1 MKLIF
6 NGEEYFGPRGPA
18 GPDGTPIG
26 SIISYLGRTAPRDY
40 LTCDGG
46 EYSISDYPE
55 LAAFFQKEFGSANH
69 FGGDGES
76 TFAVPD
82 MRQAGST
89 MLHCIKAVESFQAQ
103 DVYSMEERRIGTW
116 IDGKPL
122 YRKTFVGVAPNAPN
136 GAEISVIS
144 ALSLG
149 TIANGYGWIDTNTSD
164 GAMYIPYTI
173 DTSNVCYV
181 YISND
186 KNGLMILTRGSS
198 FIGKNFWYT
207 IEYTKATDPT
217 TIEPSAATQG
227 GASL

>member
-82 MRQAGST
+82 MRQAGSA
-89 MLHCIKAVESFQAQ
+89 MLHCIKAAESFQAQ
-103 DVYSMEERRIGTW
+103 DIYSDEECRIGTW
-116 IDGKPL
+116 LDNKPL
-122 YRKTFVGVAPNAPN
+122 YRKVYRYKDLVVNGTGTNSGETTIAADVGFVDTLVSGAWN
-136 GAEISVIS
+136 GSYATGAAAKIYQQAYVIS
-144 ALSLG
+144 TGIVLLNKITVGSP
-149 TIANGYGWIDTNTSD
+149 TIKECC
-164 GAMYIPYTI
+164 
-173 DTSNVCYV
+173 V
-181 YISND
+181 
-186 KNGLMILTRGSS
+186 IL
-198 FIGKNFWYT
+198 
-207 IEYTKATDPT
+207 EYTKT
-217 TIEPSAATQG
+217 EEQEG
-227 GASL
+227 

>member
-122 YRKTFVGVAPNAPN
+122 YRKAFFGITPATNTVSVLADLSDLSIDTVVSGEGMCDSTLQVGIVSIPYIREGVGIVSVGV
-136 GAEISVIS
+136 
-144 ALSLG
+144 
-149 TIANGYGWIDTNTSD
+149 
-164 GAMYIPYTI
+164 
-173 DTSNVCYV
+173 
-181 YISND
+181 SND
-186 KNGLMILTRGSS
+186 KTSLNI
-198 FIGKNFWYT
+198 YT
-207 IEYTKATDPT
+207 VNSTFQSKTFHYLLKYTKTTDPA